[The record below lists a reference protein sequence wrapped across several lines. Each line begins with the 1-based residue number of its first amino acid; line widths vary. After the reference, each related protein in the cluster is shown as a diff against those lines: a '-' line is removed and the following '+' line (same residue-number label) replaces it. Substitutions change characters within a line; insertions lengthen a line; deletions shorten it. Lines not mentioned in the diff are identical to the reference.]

1 MSRTWFL
8 FTGNDKS
15 IEKVGL
21 KYPIW
26 SETTKE
32 ELLVF
37 EDQTWRV
44 QSNKWALNEQRVI
57 KNVAQIGVW
66 FKIIKLKPVL

>member
-15 IEKVGL
+15 VEKVGL

-26 SETTKE
+26 SEPTKE

-44 QSNKWALNEQRVI
+44 QSNK
-57 KNVAQIGVW
+57 
-66 FKIIKLKPVL
+66 

>member
-15 IEKVGL
+15 VEKVGL

-26 SETTKE
+26 SEPTKE

-44 QSNKWALNEQRVI
+44 QSNKWALNEQRLI